1 MELYNALKNIVS
13 LQSADILKDARLV
26 NILSDFKA
34 YEEFAA
40 AKFVIKSLISEGL
53 MAKFFFEGQSQ
64 NDYETIIAN
73 NKQNLVDN
81 YGFKEGLSEYVL
93 KSIAFALGWIEDI
106 PTMNS
111 DTVSR
116 DTGTKVEPDIE
127 VEDVDD
133 GKKHLTFRQIPI
145 TGNVQ
150 NFIRKLESQGYTVT
164 NSYNHEYNV
173 AILTGKFA
181 GVNNCQILV
190 VGTPISML
198 TCRVVISLPEQQIWF
213 SLKSEYQEWKN
224 KLTTKYGTPQS
235 YEYFSE
241 PYYEGDGYEM
251 SALSNEHCQYS
262 SYFTDKETEGTIVVR
277 MSQNGCVTMVYEDKH
292 NSDIGESEKNNIAND
307 DL

>member
-13 LQSADILKDARLV
+13 LQSADILKDIRLV

-34 YEEFAA
+34 YEEFVAS
-40 AKFVIKSLISEGL
+40 KFVIKSLINEGL
-53 MAKFFFEGQSQ
+53 MAKLLLEGESQ
-64 NDYETIIAN
+64 NDYETIVDI

-81 YGFKEGLSEYVL
+81 YGFKENLSEYVL
-93 KSIAFALGWIEDI
+93 KSIAFAMGWTEDI
-106 PTMNS
+106 PTISNEFVSADSEKEVNS
-111 DTVSR
+111 
-116 DTGTKVEPDIE
+116 KVQIEDI
-127 VEDVDD
+127 DD

-145 TGNVQ
+145 SGNVN
-150 NFIRKLESQGYTVT
+150 NFIRKLEAQGYTVT
-164 NSYNHEYNV
+164 NSYNQEYNL

-190 VGTPISML
+190 VGTPVSML
-198 TCRVVISLPEQQIWF
+198 VCRVVISLPEQQIWF

-224 KLTTKYGTPQS
+224 KLTAKYGTPTS

-251 SALSNEHCQYS
+251 TALSNEHCQYQS
-262 SYFTDKETEGTIVVR
+262 FYTDKETEGTIVVR
-277 MSQNGCVTMVYEDKH
+277 LSTRGCVTMVYEDKH
-292 NSDIGESEKNNIAND
+292 NSDIGEGEKNNIAND